1 MRRMRG
7 NPHYYGTAGLRGRI
21 LHDVRETPR
30 IKIPRDLFGNM
41 IAYCKE
47 GYPDE
52 VCGILAGRGREVSR
66 LYLMRNVDA
75 SPVSYLMDSA
85 EQFRVMKA
93 MREEHLSMVALFHSH
108 PEAAAYPSAKDVQL
122 AFYEDSVYVIVS
134 LSADEPVAKA
144 FFIRSGVV
152 EEIAIDCVGP

>member
-1 MRRMRG
+1 M
-7 NPHYYGTAGLRGRI
+7 
-21 LHDVRETPR
+21 HDVNDPPG
-30 IKIPRDLFGNM
+30 INIPQDIFGSM
-41 IAYCKE
+41 IAHCKE

-75 SPVSYLMDSA
+75 SPVSYLMDPG

-93 MREEHLSMVALFHSH
+93 MREERLSMVALFHSH
-108 PEAAAYPSAKDVQL
+108 PDAAAYPSAKDVQL

-134 LSADEPVAKA
+134 LSANEPVAKA

-152 EEIAIDCVGP
+152 EEIAIDCAGS